1 MRVHVQR
8 LLRFAL
14 VSGVGLGLDFVL
26 FIALLW
32 LSVAPFPANMIS
44 AACAVSFV
52 YFASVRKIFQYQG
65 GFMLGLFLLYLVYQ
79 VVAVTA
85 ASWGVSFLAD
95 RFVSPVAA
103 KVIILPLTFGAN
115 YLFMTLL
122 TRKGR
127 ALAA

>member
-1 MRVHVQR
+1 MLIHLRR

-14 VSGVGLGLDFVL
+14 VSGVGLGLDFLL
-26 FIALLW
+26 FLALIAL
-32 LSVAPFPANMIS
+32 SAEPFLANMVS

-52 YFASVRKIFQYQG
+52 YFASVRKIFRYEG
-65 GFMLGLFLLYLVYQ
+65 GFMLGFFLLYLVYQ
-79 VVAVTA
+79 AVAVTA
-85 ASWGVSFLAD
+85 ASWGVSFLAT
-95 RFVSPVAA
+95 RFVSPVLA

-127 ALAA
+127 AFGS